1 MGLTGMNKIIGITG
15 YMSVGKSYVL
25 KKILPRVNED
35 YVLIDV
41 DIFRRKLLK
50 ENGQYVNELKIV
62 IPELN
67 KFNII
72 DSITLNNYIY
82 SNDNYMEEYKKILYK
97 YLFNYIDSFKD
108 KLRFVEWALIINDN
122 LIEKFDKLIVVDSCY
137 ESRLNRLSDSD
148 LSKEEVLGRFK
159 LQEIGNREEILNK
172 SNIDYIIINNDNKID
187 YKEII
192 DFIGR

>member
-1 MGLTGMNKIIGITG
+1 MNKIIGITC
-15 YMSVGKSYVL
+15 YMSVGKSYAL

-50 ENGQYVNELKIV
+50 ENGQYVNELKLV

-122 LIEKFDKLIVVDSCY
+122 LIEKFDKLVVVDSSY
-137 ESRLNRLSDSD
+137 ESRLSRLSDSD

-172 SNIDYIIINNDNKID
+172 SNIDYTIINNDGEID
-187 YKEII
+187 YQEII